1 MLYMLSVA
9 EVALCVLLHA
19 AWQRVQRWL
28 LTTLRCAEEV
38 RHLDS
43 ENQVLRSKHDKIVE
57 EHAKTLE
64 RIDELWKQKWKIN
77 WDGVSVQ
84 TDSGVRGVSG
94 YSACQN
100 LGSTLGCGRGS
111 KPIQLQLPVCSD
123 SCSQHAPVV

>member
-1 MLYMLSVA
+1 MLYMLSVV
-9 EVALCVLLHA
+9 EVALCLLLHA
-19 AWQRVQRWL
+19 AWQRAQRWL

-38 RHLDS
+38 QHLDS

-84 TDSGVRGVSG
+84 TD
-94 YSACQN
+94 
-100 LGSTLGCGRGS
+100 GCAWS
-111 KPIQLQLPVCSD
+111 EWILCMPESWVCSGLW
-123 SCSQHAPVV
+123 QR